1 MKFKVTEYI
10 SKYMRVE
17 DEWKNIEVEKYYYPN
32 TWDDL
37 QNLLGT
43 LIDYADDSIKFEV
56 KKIEEEANG

>member
-10 SKYMRVE
+10 RKYARVG
-17 DEWKNIEVEKYYYPN
+17 DKYDWVEVEKYYYPN

-43 LIDYADDSIKFEV
+43 LIDYADDPIKFEV
-56 KKIEEEANG
+56 RKREEESNG